1 MGVPE
6 MLESVLKLVPLDT
19 YVESPFVLMAT
30 VEGDPEPPIWSVYQD
45 IADRSQ
51 DESPVMSH
59 IDRQEFYERAKRA
72 YAVLATG
79 EREVYANIIVKK
91 GVVRS
96 V

>member
-1 MGVPE
+1 
-6 MLESVLKLVPLDT
+6 
-19 YVESPFVLMAT
+19 
-30 VEGDPEPPIWSVYQD
+30 
-45 IADRSQ
+45 
-51 DESPVMSH
+51 MSH